1 MGVVLTLSLVR
12 ARVRVMALAA
22 GFGLFE
28 LVVAL
33 SYASVDQN
41 AVRTLVESLP
51 PALRA
56 LAGSADVA
64 TATGYLGSAYI
75 HPVALTIQG
84 ALVISMASAPARDT
98 ETGAAELLLSR
109 PLPPWRWLAAQS
121 AAVAV
126 ALVVV
131 AAGGYLG
138 GLAGALAVDDLSD
151 VAPGALLRASAGG
164 VLVFLAVGGVTLLA
178 GVLTRTG
185 ARAVGWAAGFAVVS
199 YAVDYLAE
207 IWTVAEPL
215 GPLSV
220 FHHYDPGLITGT
232 GTLPADGVAFLVTV
246 ALATT
251 VAAHVLV
258 QRRELAPAS

>member
-1 MGVVLTLSLVR
+1 
-12 ARVRVMALAA
+12 
-22 GFGLFE
+22 
-28 LVVAL
+28 
-33 SYASVDQN
+33 
-41 AVRTLVESLP
+41 
-51 PALRA
+51 
-56 LAGSADVA
+56 
-64 TATGYLGSAYI
+64 
-75 HPVALTIQG
+75 
-84 ALVISMASAPARDT
+84 MASAPARDT

-121 AAVAV
+121 LAVVAA
-126 ALVVV
+126 LTVV

-138 GLAGALAVDDLSD
+138 GLAGALAVEDLGA
-151 VAPGALLRASAGG
+151 VTPTALLRTSFGG
-164 VLVFLAVGGVTLLA
+164 VLVFLAIGGVTLLA

-199 YAVDYLAE
+199 YAVNYLAE

-220 FHHYDPGLITGT
+220 FHHYDPGLITGA
-232 GTLPADGVAFLVTV
+232 GELAAGDVAFLAAV
-246 ALATT
+246 AIATT